1 MSTYGAIVFV
11 GTGQIVLEKYAN
23 CQVTHLRKVNQY
35 YYWLLMKI
43 NNTNITTVSEQLDN
57 YTLVSTTIKSR

>member
-1 MSTYGAIVFV
+1 MPTYGAIVFV
-11 GTGQIVLEKYAN
+11 GTGQIVLEKYAD

-43 NNTNITTVSEQLDN
+43 NITIVTKQLNN
-57 YTLVSTTIKSR
+57 YTLVSTPIKSR